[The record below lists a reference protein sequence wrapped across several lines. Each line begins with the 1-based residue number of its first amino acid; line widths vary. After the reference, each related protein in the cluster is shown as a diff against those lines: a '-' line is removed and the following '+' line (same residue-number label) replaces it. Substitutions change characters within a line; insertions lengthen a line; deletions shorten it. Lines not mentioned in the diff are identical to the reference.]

1 MTSEPSY
8 TNVRMD
14 ANSPLGQWWRHQSD
28 RDYSMQVLVQL
39 ANQKFGKNVDLK
51 AYSLQQ
57 MINGNV
63 TPTTSQPQTPVETT
77 TANKPESSPVA
88 EPPFQRKADELSPN
102 QKTTPEQ
109 ATTPNPQPTVPP
121 TTVQPSTHNDASAA
135 PDDDALVHDALF
147 GGAAKPVKKARKP
160 GQSFREQL

>member
-1 MTSEPSY
+1 MANEPSY

-63 TPTTSQPQTPVETT
+63 NSVGNQSASQPADEPAHISMKETNHVLHQTTVNQLEAHQPVKTDN
-77 TANKPESSPVA
+77 AQPESSA
-88 EPPFQRKADELSPN
+88 S
-102 QKTTPEQ
+102 
-109 ATTPNPQPTVPP
+109 QPTE
-121 TTVQPSTHNDASAA
+121 QRSDNHHQD
-135 PDDDALVHDALF
+135 LIQDALF
-147 GGAAKPVKKARKP
+147 GGNSKPQKKAKPGK
-160 GQSFREQL
+160 SFRDQL

>member
-1 MTSEPSY
+1 MANEPSY

-57 MINGNV
+57 MINSNV
-63 TPTTSQPQTPVETT
+63 NSVSNQSANQLADKPAHIPTKETNHVLHQAAVNQPEAHQPVNTDNAQPESSTSQPTE
-77 TANKPESSPVA
+77 
-88 EPPFQRKADELSPN
+88 QRSDNSH
-102 QKTTPEQ
+102 Q
-109 ATTPNPQPTVPP
+109 ALIQ
-121 TTVQPSTHNDASAA
+121 
-135 PDDDALVHDALF
+135 DALF
-147 GGAAKPVKKARKP
+147 GGNSKPQKKTKS
-160 GQSFREQL
+160 GKSFRDQL

>member
-63 TPTTSQPQTPVETT
+63 TPTTSQPQTPVDETP
-77 TANKPESSPVA
+77 ANSAVTDQPVQPEPDDLPSS
-88 EPPFQRKADELSPN
+88 
-102 QKTTPEQ
+102 QKTAPQQTVAPSQ
-109 ATTPNPQPTVPP
+109 QPTVPP
-121 TTVQPSTHNDASAA
+121 TTIQPTTANSTSAA
-135 PDDDALVHDALF
+135 PDSDDDALVHDALF
-147 GGAAKPVKKARKP
+147 GGATKPVKKARKP
-160 GQSFREQL
+160 GQSFRDQL

>member
-1 MTSEPSY
+1 MANEPSY

-57 MINGNV
+57 MINSNVNSAGNQSANQPADEPAHISMKETNHV
-63 TPTTSQPQTPVETT
+63 LHQTTVNQLETHQPVNTDNAQ
-77 TANKPESSPVA
+77 PESSA
-88 EPPFQRKADELSPN
+88 G
-102 QKTTPEQ
+102 
-109 ATTPNPQPTVPP
+109 QPTE
-121 TTVQPSTHNDASAA
+121 QPSDNNHQD
-135 PDDDALVHDALF
+135 LIQDALF
-147 GGAAKPVKKARKP
+147 GGNSKPQKKTKP
-160 GQSFREQL
+160 GKSFRDQL

>member
-1 MTSEPSY
+1 MANEPSY

-14 ANSPLGQWWRHQSD
+14 ANSALGQWWRHQSD

-57 MINGNV
+57 MINGNAAPLASQAQ
-63 TPTTSQPQTPVETT
+63 TPTAEI
-77 TANKPESSPVA
+77 PESKPANRTVNDQPVQPA
-88 EPPFQRKADELSPN
+88 PDELQSTQKPAPKPAAAPN
-102 QKTTPEQ
+102 RQPTVTQTAAQP
-109 ATTPNPQPTVPP
+109 TTPN
-121 TTVQPSTHNDASAA
+121 NASAA
-135 PDDDALVHDALF
+135 PDDDMLVHDALF

-160 GQSFREQL
+160 GQSFRDQL